1 MEWQDFVGPVLVY
14 RPQIEGQSVQHF
26 NGMDFDIVW
35 KFMLNVIYRH
45 GIPDVVPSRD
55 FKFEKLREF
64 TEDYCLKLKESQPE
78 LNLGR
83 QNITTGTFRI
93 YQLITINGYVHLEY

>member
-35 KFMLNVIYRH
+35 KFTQKKRYLLN
-45 GIPDVVPSRD
+45 
-55 FKFEKLREF
+55 
-64 TEDYCLKLKESQPE
+64 YCLNSLVREQIISSSNTKVV
-78 LNLGR
+78 
-83 QNITTGTFRI
+83 I
-93 YQLITINGYVHLEY
+93 H

>member
-35 KFMLNVIYRH
+35 KFMSNVIYRH
-45 GIPDVVPSRD
+45 GIPDGVQANRD
-55 FKFEKLREF
+55 FKFEKLRVF
-64 TEDYCLKLKESQPE
+64 TEDYCLKLKESQPAGQPE

-83 QNITTGTFRI
+83 QNITTGR
-93 YQLITINGYVHLEY
+93 